1 MKKLAVVALGGNA
14 LIHDKEKGT
23 IDDQEKNMYETCRH
37 LVQLIELDYNLVIT
51 HGNGPQVGNIMLS
64 KLAGYYL

>member
-51 HGNGPQVGNIMLS
+51 KKEIDWAFDRIKKVLEG
-64 KLAGYYL
+64 